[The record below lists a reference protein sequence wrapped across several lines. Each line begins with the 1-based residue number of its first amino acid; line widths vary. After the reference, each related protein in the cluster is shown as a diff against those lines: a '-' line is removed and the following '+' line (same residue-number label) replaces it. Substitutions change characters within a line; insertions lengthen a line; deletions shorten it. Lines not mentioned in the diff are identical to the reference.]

1 MTGFRRGRSSIG
13 SVIDLGTS
21 VQQKKNVKRLSVV
34 LFLDLKDV
42 YGNVTHEAI
51 LEALEAAE
59 LGRHVFR

>member
-1 MTGFRRGRSSIG
+1 MDGLLLAVSLI
-13 SVIDLGTS
+13 LGPPYS
-21 VQQKKNVKRLSVV
+21 RKKNVKRLSVV